1 MTQETQVTL
10 TLEAHVTQ
18 SKADIRNFIME
29 LIRTHISNSS
39 TYNRMMFDF
48 KLDFDIKEESEI
60 YETD

>member
-10 TLEAHVTQ
+10 TLEVDVTQ
-18 SKADIRNFIME
+18 SKADIRNFIVE
-29 LIRTHISNSS
+29 LIRTHTSNSS

-60 YETD
+60 YETE